1 MPTLAPDISAPRPD
15 APQQTVWPVISG
27 LVHDLRQP
35 LSVIDACA
43 DYLNLVLPP
52 NDRRAREQLEL
63 LQQQVG
69 EANRIMHEALLKL
82 HYTDASAVNSRS
94 STNAASA
101 AVMY

>member
-1 MPTLAPDISAPRPD
+1 MLTLAPDISMM
-15 APQQTVWPVISG
+15 SG

-52 NDRRAREQLEL
+52 NDRRARQQLEL

-69 EANRIMHEALLKL
+69 EANRILHEALLNL
-82 HYTDASAVNSRS
+82 HYTDAPAAADNRS
-94 STNAASA
+94 STNAASS
-101 AVMY
+101 AVTY